1 MISTLTLVC
10 VAVIGAL
17 VYISRYIYQWILDT
31 WFYKG
36 GIQSYD
42 FFFKNFIQ
50 VVSKDNYCMNY
61 GIWETKCET
70 LMEANMA
77 LIHTILE
84 KTGIK
89 GKQGKLILDVG
100 CGYGQQD
107 IEWAKVLDDSCKI
120 IAVDISESQIY
131 SARERNSSKDSQ
143 ITFDIG
149 DAQQIDIKFKGKQFD
164 AITSVESA
172 FHYSDRPKFFKAAK
186 NLLSADGTFVI
197 CDLMLKHDYEPT
209 FASGLF
215 LQVFSDFLGIPKAN
229 LIKPEQWDQ
238 DLKDAGFD
246 ILESEDLTEK
256 TFAPYYK
263 HFFNVVPN
271 TISIL
276 KPIIEYAVK
285 TIQPFSYRLAVCRPN
300 ITTSTSSSSPNL
312 SESRADSVSISISP
326 PATE

>member
-1 MISTLTLVC
+1 MTSTLTLLY

-17 VYISRYIYQWILDT
+17 VYISRYCYQWILDT

-36 GIQSYD
+36 GFICYD

-61 GIWETKCET
+61 GFWETTCKT

-77 LIHTILE
+77 LIHKILE
-84 KTGIK
+84 KTDIK

-107 IEWAKVLDDSCKI
+107 IEWANVLDNTCKI
-120 IAVDISESQIY
+120 TALDISESQIY
-131 SARERNSSKDSQ
+131 SAKKRDSSKDSQ

-149 DAQQIDIKFKGKQFD
+149 DAQEINVKFKGKQFD

-172 FHYSDRPKFFKAAK
+172 FHYPDRPKFFKAAHS
-186 NLLSADGTFVI
+186 LLSADGTFVI
-197 CDLMLKHDYEPT
+197 CDIMLKPDYVPT

-229 LIKPEQWDQ
+229 LIKPDQWDQ

-246 ILESEDLTEK
+246 IIESEDLTEK

-271 TISIL
+271 NISIL

-300 ITTSTSSSSPNL
+300 PIDTSSSSPNL
-312 SESRADSVSISISP
+312 SESHADSVSISISP
-326 PATE
+326 PVTE